1 MMERRNALN
10 GRIVVHEIDSQLMV
24 TSFKITF
31 ETVACIQSHHCTD
44 CYVSVKS
51 HKSTTVVVAA
61 IHHFGKTIPVVT
73 TAYYIR
79 VILLTTTRKLCQHL
93 YLLSQRA
100 AITVCSLAR
109 NGHSVV
115 AESQDGAWRES
126 DFVIFRVNGITIQV
140 FYDWNNTDFRA
151 CPLVR

>member
-1 MMERRNALN
+1 M
-10 GRIVVHEIDSQLMV
+10 
-24 TSFKITF
+24 
-31 ETVACIQSHHCTD
+31 
-44 CYVSVKS
+44 
-51 HKSTTVVVAA
+51 
-61 IHHFGKTIPVVT
+61 
-73 TAYYIR
+73 
-79 VILLTTTRKLCQHL
+79 TTTRKLCQHL

-126 DFVIFRVNGITIQV
+126 DFVIFRINGITIQV